1 MSRILNLRVAPL
13 LLVVASACGSGDAVD
28 PHAKNSAMAPSMEE
42 ISAAAVASKGVV
54 LAQATFSDPN
64 DQNFD
69 VKRITDDW
77 HVQIKS
83 KPAFDMAVQ
92 DIMFPV
98 GAASGWHTHP
108 GPVFILVKSGTLTFY
123 QSDDPTCS
131 PQMRTAGQGFLDLG
145 EHPHIAVNQSGAP
158 AETIVTYFAPPGTPS
173 NRLKMMATEP
183 PNCTI

>member
-1 MSRILNLRVAPL
+1 MSNFLNLRVAPL
-13 LLVVASACGSGDAVD
+13 VLVGHRLPGGGDAVD
-28 PHAKNSAMAPSMEE
+28 PHGKTSAMAPSMDE
-42 ISAAAVASKGVV
+42 AAAATVPSKGVV

-92 DIMFPV
+92 DIMFPI

-131 PQMRTAGQGFLDLG
+131 AQQRSAGQGFLDLG

-158 AETIVTYFAPPGTPS
+158 AETIVTYFAPPGTPPTA
-173 NRLKMMATEP
+173 LKIMATEP